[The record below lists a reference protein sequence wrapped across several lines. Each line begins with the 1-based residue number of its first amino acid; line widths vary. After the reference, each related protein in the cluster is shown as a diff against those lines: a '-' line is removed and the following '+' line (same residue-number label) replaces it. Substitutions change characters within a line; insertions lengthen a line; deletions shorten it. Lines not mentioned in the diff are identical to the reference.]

1 LSWWVS
7 CSHCHNLSEQHF
19 TIHSPLCSGYEVEL
33 NFAEAS
39 MSGSSRPP
47 SNSMVPCYHTESA
60 LEKDLGVLHACTFLF
75 TSPCM
80 PDRCRDVLNQKLTF
94 LSSAA
99 STLNRGKHR
108 SSSTVPALQ
117 QQKCTVCKDGRRYDS
132 ERQRQVG
139 LEGRVKEQAAVLDG
153 SSTCAE

>member
-1 LSWWVS
+1 
-7 CSHCHNLSEQHF
+7 
-19 TIHSPLCSGYEVEL
+19 
-33 NFAEAS
+33 
-39 MSGSSRPP
+39 M
-47 SNSMVPCYHTESA
+47 
-60 LEKDLGVLHACTFLF
+60 LHACTFLF